1 MKIWDNY
8 SVGDKMTSQN
18 NLDKFNKIY
27 DETYSDVLKY
37 IIIKCHDVNDAN
49 DIIQEVYLEFWKI
62 LNKKEL
68 VDSNIKS
75 FLIGIAINKIKKH
88 YTIIQRI
95 KSILVS
101 NKNEYDEME
110 KVKSNIDIEEL
121 IIKKDDWDNVWN
133 YIKLKKNKDVARIFY
148 LYYVLELSIKDI
160 SHELNVKE
168 SYIKNII
175 FRTIKELY
183 SLFGKGCD

>member
-1 MKIWDNY
+1 MA
-8 SVGDKMTSQN
+8 SQS
-18 NLDKFNKIY
+18 NLNKFNKIY
-27 DETYSDVLKY
+27 DETYSDILKY
-37 IIIKCHDVNDAN
+37 VIIKCHDVNDAN

-95 KSILVS
+95 KSILAS
-101 NKNEYDEME
+101 NKNEYDEIE

-121 IIKKDDWDNVWN
+121 IIKKDDWDSIWN
-133 YIKLKKNKDVARIFY
+133 HIKANKNQDVAKIFY
-148 LYYVLELSIKDI
+148 LYYVLGLSIKNI
-160 SHELNVKE
+160 SLELDVKE
-168 SYIKNII
+168 SYVKNII
-175 FRTIKELY
+175 YRTLKELN
-183 SLFGKGCD
+183 SLFGKGGDRND

>member
-1 MKIWDNY
+1 M
-8 SVGDKMTSQN
+8 GDKMINQD
-18 NLDKFNKIY
+18 NLNKFNKIY

-37 IIIKCHDVNDAN
+37 VIIKCHNINDAN
-49 DIIQEVYLEFWKI
+49 DIIQEVYLEFWRI

-68 VDSNIKS
+68 VNSNIKS
-75 FLIGIAINKIKKH
+75 FLIGIAINKIRKH
-88 YTIIQRI
+88 YTIVQRI
-95 KSILVS
+95 KSILAS
-101 NKNEYDEME
+101 NKNDCDVLE
-110 KVKSNIDIEEL
+110 KDKSNIDIEGL

-133 YIKLKKNKDVARIFY
+133 YIKQKKNRDVARIFY

-160 SHELNVKE
+160 SRELNVGE
-168 SYIKNII
+168 SYVKNII

>member
-1 MKIWDNY
+1 MA
-8 SVGDKMTSQN
+8 SQS
-18 NLDKFNKIY
+18 NLNKFNKIY

-37 IIIKCHDVNDAN
+37 VIIKCHDINDAN

-62 LNKKEL
+62 LNKREL

-88 YTIIQRI
+88 YTIIQKLKTI
-95 KSILVS
+95 FVS
-101 NKNEYDEME
+101 SKEEYDVLE

-121 IIKKDDWDNVWN
+121 IIKNEDWDKIWN
-133 YIKLKKNKDVARIFY
+133 YIKLKKNKDVAKIFY

>member
-1 MKIWDNY
+1 MA
-8 SVGDKMTSQN
+8 SQS
-18 NLDKFNKIY
+18 NLNKFNKIY
-27 DETYSDVLKY
+27 DETYSDVLRY
-37 IIIKCHDVNDAN
+37 IIIKCHDINDAN
-49 DIIQEVYLEFWKI
+49 DIIQEVYLEFWRI

-75 FLIGIAINKIKKH
+75 FIIGIAINKIKKH

-95 KSILVS
+95 KSIIAS
-101 NKNEYDEME
+101 NKNDYNEIE

-121 IIKKDDWDNVWN
+121 IIKKVDWDNAWN
-133 YIKLKKNKDVARIFY
+133 YIKLKKNKDVAKIFY

-160 SHELNVKE
+160 SRELNVGE
-168 SYIKNII
+168 SYVKNII

>member
-1 MKIWDNY
+1 MA
-8 SVGDKMTSQN
+8 SQN
-18 NLDKFNKIY
+18 NLNKFNIIY
-27 DETYSDVLKY
+27 NETYSDVLKY
-37 IIIKCHDVNDAN
+37 VIIKCHDVNDAN

-68 VDSNIKS
+68 TDSNIKS

-88 YTIIQRI
+88 YTIIGRI

-101 NKNEYDEME
+101 HKSEYDELKM
-110 KVKSNIDIEEL
+110 VKSNVDIEEL
-121 IIKKDDWDNVWN
+121 VINKADWNNIWN

-148 LYYVLELSIKDI
+148 LYFCLELSIKDI
-160 SHELNVKE
+160 SHELNVGE
-168 SYIKNII
+168 SYVKNII
-175 FRTIKELY
+175 FRTIKELS

>member
-1 MKIWDNY
+1 
-8 SVGDKMTSQN
+8 MTSQS
-18 NLDKFNKIY
+18 NLNKFNKIY

-49 DIIQEVYLEFWKI
+49 DIIQEVYLEFWRI

-95 KSILVS
+95 KSILAS

-121 IIKKDDWDNVWN
+121 IIKKDDWDSVWN

-168 SYIKNII
+168 SYVKNII